1 MPGKLDPIKTY
12 IKENI
17 KSLTLSLLWLVILIS
32 VIIFLIMKF
41 TSGKTEVASYE
52 DCLKAP
58 GSRILESYPE
68 RCVTRDGKS
77 FTRPLSYEEKG
88 RLLPPT
94 ANRIDT
100 KCITGGC
107 NNEICQGA
115 DEEKRASICI
125 YKAEFE
131 CYRGLRCEV
140 QPNGQCGWTQTDEF
154 LSCLE
159 QKRSDSLN

>member
-1 MPGKLDPIKTY
+1 MPGKLDPVKTY

-17 KSLTLSLLWLVILIS
+17 KPLILSVFWLAFLVL
-32 VIIFLIMKF
+32 LIMTIISKF
-41 TSGKTEVASYE
+41 SQTKIKVSSYE

-94 ANRIDT
+94 ANRVDT

-115 DEEKRASICI
+115 DEEERASICI

-140 QPNGQCGWTQTDEF
+140 QSDGKCGWSQTEEF

-159 QKRSDSLN
+159 EKKMEIQ